1 MHNWRSVLSRTIY
14 PVLLAA
20 VAVVVF
26 ATLYLEWDL
35 GLVSFFFL
43 AGTIGYL
50 AAMERVIPYTRAWLP
65 STKEWGW
72 YGVYFVLTML
82 GGGLAQ
88 MLVVAVVGMVSPGD
102 PALPLGVE
110 IPLALLLGSLASYL
124 VHRMEHTNSW
134 LWRLHGV
141 HHVPEKVN
149 VGNNGVNHI
158 FDIVLAQGVVQSTL
172 ALLGFSH
179 ESVFVV
185 GIFVTAQGYFVHA
198 NIDVRI
204 GWLNYVLASPE
215 QHRLH
220 HSTVV
225 AEAGHFS
232 SDLSIWDRA
241 FGSFTWYPGRA
252 PAAVGLSEPD
262 SFPTTDAVIASML
275 HPWRQKKSVEP
286 SA

>member
-1 MHNWRSVLSRTIY
+1 MHKWRSVLSRAVY
-14 PVLLAA
+14 PVLLTA
-20 VAVVVF
+20 VAVVVS

-50 AAMERVIPYTRAWLP
+50 AAMERVIPYMRAWLP

-88 MLVVAVVGMVSPGD
+88 MLVMAVVELVSPAD
-102 PALPLGVE
+102 PALALGVE
-110 IPLALLLGSLASYL
+110 IPLALLLGSLAGYL
-124 VHRMEHTNSW
+124 VHRTEHTNSW
-134 LWRLHGV
+134 LWRVHGV

-149 VGNNGVNHI
+149 VGNNGVNNI
-158 FDIVLAQGVVQSTL
+158 FDIVLTHGVVQSTL
-172 ALLGFSH
+172 ALVGFSQ
-179 ESVFVV
+179 ESVFAV

-241 FGSFTWYPGRA
+241 FGSFTWYPGHA
-252 PAAVGLSEPD
+252 PAAVGLSEPG
-262 SFPTTDAVIASML
+262 SFPATDAVLASML
-275 HPWRQKKSVEP
+275 HPWRPKKSVEP

>member
-1 MHNWRSVLSRTIY
+1 M
-14 PVLLAA
+14 
-20 VAVVVF
+20 VF
-26 ATLYLEWDL
+26 ATLHLGWDL

-50 AAMERVIPYTRAWLP
+50 AAVERVIPYLRAWLP
-65 STKEWGW
+65 STKEWGL

-88 MLVVAVVGMVSPGD
+88 LLVVAVVGLISPTD

-124 VHRMEHTNSW
+124 VHRVEHTNTW

-158 FDIVLAQGVVQSTL
+158 VDIVLAQGVVQSSL
-172 ALLGFSH
+172 ALVGFSQQ
-179 ESVFVV
+179 SVFVV
-185 GIFVTAQGYFVHA
+185 GIFVIAQGYFVHA

-241 FGSFTWYPGRA
+241 FGSFTWRPGRA
-252 PAAVGLSEPD
+252 PAAVGLSVPD
-262 SFPTTDAVIASML
+262 SFPATDAVIASML
-275 HPWRQKKSVEP
+275 HPWRSNKPVEP